1 MLQHPH
7 LDFTNLINMSNVG
20 FSGFNLAQFFMPFYH
35 EKNDSFSS
43 LFTFYEVENL
53 SFISFTELVKQ

>member
-1 MLQHPH
+1 
-7 LDFTNLINMSNVG
+7 MSNLG

-35 EKNDSFSS
+35 EKKKKNDSFSS
-43 LFTFYEVENL
+43 FLTFYEVENL